1 MRTKAPSFI
10 LIVWLFFSFFAIV
23 NASEVTE
30 DPMAAND
37 SAAVATGACTTTDV
51 AGITSCT
58 IITKVACTAEGGK
71 YEGDNTTCDSDK
83 VNMGSPTSNNVPFDF
98 ARSLLLNNNDAENRA
113 NLVKNRYSNVGAVVN
128 LIIRYLF
135 LAGGVVFFV
144 LILISGYK
152 LVFLGDK
159 QKALS
164 DVKKNLTTGVLGLLI
179 MFAVFWIIK
188 IIEALTGLSILGI
201 FGL

>member
-1 MRTKAPSFI
+1 MKAKLSLIGLFLLILCFSRTALVKKAS
-10 LIVWLFFSFFAIV
+10 A
-23 NASEVTE
+23 ASST
-30 DPMAAND
+30 D
-37 SAAVATGACTTTDV
+37 SARV
-51 AGITSCT
+51 
-58 IITKVACTAEGGK
+58 E
-71 YEGDNTTCDSDK
+71 
-83 VNMGSPTSNNVPFDF
+83 MGSPTSDNVEFDF
-98 ARSLLLNNNDAENRA
+98 ARSLLLNNTAGNDGA
-113 NLVKNRYSNVGAVVN
+113 NLVKNRYSSVGAVVN

-188 IIEALTGLSILGI
+188 IIEALTGLSILGM

>member
-1 MRTKAPSFI
+1 MKTTVSSFI
-10 LIVWLFFSFFAIV
+10 LIVWVFFSFFTII
-23 NASEVTE
+23 NAQE
-30 DPMAAND
+30 DSTTTD
-37 SAAVATGACTTTDV
+37 SLVVATGACTTTDT
-51 AGITSCT
+51 ASATSCEE
-58 IITKVACTAEGGK
+58 ITQTECTTKNGTYG
-71 YEGDNTTCDSDK
+71 GDNTTCEDNTTET
-83 VNMGSPTSNNVPFDF
+83 VNMGAPTGDSVKFDF
-98 ARSLLLNNNDAENRA
+98 AEKLLLNNTDPSRA
-113 NLVKNRYSNVGAVVN
+113 NLVKNRYSSVAAVVN

-188 IIEALTGLSILGI
+188 IIEALTGLSILGT

>member
-1 MRTKAPSFI
+1 MKAKFLLISWFLLVFSVSFSLKI
-10 LIVWLFFSFFAIV
+10 GAEEIAET
-23 NASEVTE
+23 EVK
-30 DPMAAND
+30 
-37 SAAVATGACTTTDV
+37 TGACTTTD
-51 AGITSCT
+51 ALGATSC
-58 IITKVACTAEGGK
+58 IVIAKSACIAEGGE
-71 YEGDNTTCDSDK
+71 YGGDDTVCDSTK
-83 VNMGSPTSNNVPFDF
+83 VNMGAPTGDNLPFDF
-98 ARSLLLNNNDAENRA
+98 ARSLLLNNTSNESG
-113 NLVKNRYSNVGAVVN
+113 NLVKNRYSSVGAIVS

-164 DVKKNLTTGVLGLLI
+164 DVKKNLTTGVMGLLI
-179 MFAVFWIIK
+179 MFAVFWIIR
-188 IIEALTGLSILGI
+188 IIEALTGLAILGR